1 MLAKFISPQDLTLFA
16 LLMIEVFDLAEES
29 TTAIVRYIFKGRCFK
44 EFVNSLADAIASRVD
59 DAGQID

>member
-44 EFVNSLADAIASRVD
+44 EFVNSLADEEIL
-59 DAGQID
+59 

>member
-16 LLMIEVFDLAEES
+16 LLIEVFDLAEES

-44 EFVNSLADAIASRVD
+44 EFVNSFADEVIL
-59 DAGQID
+59 